1 MICNIIIKIQ
11 LYNLIVIK
19 NNYLIIIIIGVTMSI
34 FNIIIWSFALS
45 LMFITGIY
53 FSIKLK
59 FIQLKI
65 PSQLKA
71 LIPCKT
77 NDISSFET
85 LSISLASRIG
95 VGSISGIALAIYIG
109 GPGVIF
115 WMWISGIITSANT
128 YVESIYG
135 RRYQKRR
142 NNQTY
147 GGPSYYIKK
156 ALHNKKLA
164 IIYAII
170 LLIAYLFGFL
180 PIQSNTIV
188 KAINQ
193 VSNID
198 NIITISII
206 CILTFIIIYRGTNTI
221 AKFSSII
228 VPIMALIYILLAIFI
243 ILSNLNKI
251 PSIIITIIASA
262 FNLKS
267 GLITT
272 IILGVQR
279 GLFASEAGIG
289 TSAIASACSNE
300 EEHKQALS
308 QVFGIHFT
316 IFIICNITA
325 FIILTSSYNTLNIIN
340 PNGIEITLNAFTENF
355 NQLGAI
361 ILAMVAILF
370 AFSTIISCYYYT
382 ESALKFIFPKLSN
395 KKILI
400 HKLFVIILLFLGA
413 IVSSN
418 IIWKIVDTLLA
429 FMAIINIYA
438 IKKIFDNN

>member
-1 MICNIIIKIQ
+1 M
-11 LYNLIVIK
+11 
-19 NNYLIIIIIGVTMSI
+19 
-34 FNIIIWSFALS
+34 FNIINTVIWSITLS

-59 FIQLKI
+59 FIQLKL

-71 LIPCKT
+71 LIPSKT
-77 NDISSFET
+77 SKINSFET
-85 LSISLASRIG
+85 LSMSLASRIG

-115 WMWISGIITSANT
+115 WMWVSGIITSANT
-128 YVESIYG
+128 YVESLYG
-135 RRYQKRR
+135 RRYQEKRK
-142 NNQTY
+142 NSLY

-156 ALHNKKLA
+156 VLKNKKLA
-164 IIYAII
+164 ITYALII
-170 LLIAYLFGFL
+170 VIAYVFGFL

-188 KAINQ
+188 KAVGQI
-193 VSNID
+193 SNI
-198 NIITISII
+198 NNLITISIV
-206 CILTFIIIYRGTNTI
+206 CLLAFIIIYKGTNTI

-228 VPIMALIYILLAIFI
+228 VPIMAVIYLSLGFYIIVSHLDKMPL
-243 ILSNLNKI
+243 ILS
-251 PSIIITIIASA
+251 TIFKSA
-262 FNLKS
+262 FNIKTGIVS
-267 GLITT
+267 T

-289 TSAIASACSNE
+289 TSAIASACSEE

-316 IFIICNITA
+316 IFVICNITA
-325 FIILTSSYNTLNIIN
+325 FIILTSSYDTLNIIN
-340 PNGIEITLNAFTENF
+340 PNGIEITLNAFNENF
-355 NQLGAI
+355 GRLGSMTLCI
-361 ILAMVAILF
+361 ITLLF

-382 ESALKFIFPKLSN
+382 ESSLKFIFPKISET
-395 KKILI
+395 KIKL
-400 HKLFVIILLFLGA
+400 HKIFVIILLFLGA

-418 IIWKIVDTLLA
+418 IIWKIVDILLA

-438 IKKIFDNN
+438 IKKIFDKNN